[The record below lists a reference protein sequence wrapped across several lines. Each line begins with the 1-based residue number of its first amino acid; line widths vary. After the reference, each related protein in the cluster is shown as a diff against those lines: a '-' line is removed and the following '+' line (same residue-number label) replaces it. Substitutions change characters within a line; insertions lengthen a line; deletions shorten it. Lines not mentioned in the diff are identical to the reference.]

1 MFFSTLA
8 ETPKLE
14 RATLDGGDRQVLLH
28 VLSQQMVRPQGLSL
42 DLANQHLYWTDSY
55 LDRIERINYNGTN
68 RVLILRRVWVSFSL
82 QSHVFM
88 FAIESRTFV
97 EEVI

>member
-14 RATLDGGDRQVLLH
+14 RATLDGRDRKVLLN
-28 VLSQQMVRPQGLSL
+28 VQSTRMVRPKGLSV

-55 LDRIERINYNGTN
+55 LDRIERINYDGTN
-68 RVLILRRVWVSFSL
+68 RILILRRDWVSVAL
-82 QSHVFM
+82 APVWLLL
-88 FAIESRTFV
+88 
-97 EEVI
+97 

>member
-14 RATLDGGDRQVLLH
+14 RATLDGSDRQVLLH

-55 LDRIERINYNGTN
+55 LDRIERINYDGTN
-68 RVLILRRVWVSFSL
+68 RVLILRRVWVSQL
-82 QSHVFM
+82 L
-88 FAIESRTFV
+88 
-97 EEVI
+97 